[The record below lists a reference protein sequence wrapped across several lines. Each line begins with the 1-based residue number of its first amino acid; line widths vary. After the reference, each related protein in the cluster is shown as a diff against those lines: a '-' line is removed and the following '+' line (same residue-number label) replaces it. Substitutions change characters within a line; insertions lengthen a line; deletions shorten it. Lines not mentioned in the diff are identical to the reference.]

1 LSEASVLPASHTILL
16 YTKED
21 DLLAALVPFVRGGI
35 DAGEGVIAVAS
46 PENLR
51 ALRDALGRT
60 PPWVRFVDVADW
72 YSRPADT
79 MGRWVSFAVDQLAV
93 GRPGVRIIGE
103 VLWPEDPLFDLE
115 MRRFEAASTLAWETL
130 PALVLCP
137 YNKSRYSRAVIE
149 AALASHPGMIEDGV
163 ASLSPTH
170 VPPDEMVQ
178 ATLPVLRARA
188 GASARRFE
196 PLDVIPLA
204 VFVEGAARR
213 ARVEERGVQQ
223 LVAAATDVAANA
235 FAHAGGPVDVTTWE
249 EDGHIVLQLE
259 DGGRGIVDPGVGYQP
274 PYAGD
279 ERWGLWL
286 ARRRTDLLEVGRS
299 ERGTVVRLRAARP
312 VRRTV

>member
-1 LSEASVLPASHTILL
+1 LAEPSPLPANHTILL
-16 YTKED
+16 YGKED
-21 DLLAALVPFVRGGI
+21 DLLASLVPFVEGGI
-35 DAGEGVIAVAS
+35 DAGEGVIAVAL

-60 PPWVRFVDVADW
+60 PPWVRFVDAADW

-93 GRPGVRIIGE
+93 GRPGIRIIGE
-103 VLWPEDPLFDLE
+103 VFWPEDPLCQLE
-115 MRRFEAASTLAWETL
+115 MRRFEAASTLAWKTL

-137 YNKSRYSRAVIE
+137 YKKPRYSRAVIE
-149 AALASHPGMIEDGV
+149 AALASHPGVIEDGV

-170 VPPDEMVQ
+170 VPPDELVR
-178 ATLPVLRARA
+178 ATLPVLQAPG
-188 GASARRFE
+188 GASSRRFE
-196 PLDVIPLA
+196 PSDVVPLA
-204 VFVEGAARR
+204 VFVEAAARR
-213 ARVEERGVQQ
+213 ARVDERGVQR

-249 EDGHIVLQLE
+249 DGVHVVFQLE
-259 DGGRGIVDPGVGYQP
+259 DGGLGIADPGVGYQP

-279 ERWGLWL
+279 DRWGLWL

-299 ERGTVVRLRAARP
+299 GRGTAVRLRAS
-312 VRRTV
+312 RRLRATV